1 VRAAARALAI
11 ASTFATAGCGDEAK
25 SFAPADVRASTNPAV
40 ATLVDVQWTTPAPAI
55 GYVGYGTTPSLGSVS
70 AIEPTS
76 TTQHKV
82 SLFGLTPG
90 TTYYYQVVVWQGH
103 DAGESSVQTVTAG
116 AVPASLPTFTTTGD
130 VSENGMDELVLLPV
144 TTSKPVVVVLSPKG
158 QVLWYHEEDRP
169 RTVTRARFST
179 DKTSVLYDAIDAGGD
194 SEIVRVALD
203 GSSQT
208 AVPVKG
214 LGNDFVQLTN
224 GNGNFAALVAD
235 TRDSNGTMLRGD
247 KIVEVTPS
255 GTPTDI
261 ASIWSCFD
269 PATAPGDGP
278 AGEWT
283 GASALV
289 VDEGS
294 SKMDESDDVFYVA
307 LRDLSTIVRIPRA
320 TGKCDSVI
328 GKTMPT
334 VTFADPADPFAHPGG
349 FNVASTD
356 LIVLDADGVN
366 GSSRAIEYTLDLTA
380 NTATKSWSYT
390 PTPAVHVT
398 SLGHVSQL
406 TQGRRLVNWSSAGRV
421 DLAGKNGAQ
430 VWSLTGPA
438 GATFGHHVRT
448 DSLDDP
454 SSKP

>member
-1 VRAAARALAI
+1 MRAAARVLTL
-11 ASTFATAGCGDEAK
+11 ASTLATAGCGDEAK
-25 SFAPADVRASTNPAV
+25 SFAPADVRAGANPAV
-40 ATLVDVQWTTPAPAI
+40 ATLVDVQWTTSAPAV

-70 AIEPTS
+70 AIERTS

-90 TTYYYQVVVWQGH
+90 TTYYYQVVIWQGH
-103 DAGESSVQTVTAG
+103 DAGESQVQSVTTG
-116 AVPASLPTFTTTGD
+116 AVPTTLPTFTTTGD
-130 VSENGMDELVLLPV
+130 TSESGMDELVLMPV
-144 TTSKPVVVVLSPKG
+144 TTTKPLVVVVSPKG

-169 RTVTRARFST
+169 RTVTRARFSS
-179 DKTSVLYDAIDAGGD
+179 DKASVLYDAIDAGGD

-203 GSSQT
+203 GSSQS

-224 GNGNFAALVAD
+224 GNFAALAAD
-235 TRDSNGTMLRGD
+235 TRDSNGMMLRGD
-247 KIVEVTPS
+247 KLVEVTPG
-255 GTPTDI
+255 GTATDV
-261 ASIWSCFD
+261 ASIWNCFN

-289 VDEGS
+289 VDEGA
-294 SKMDESDDVFYVA
+294 SKTDESDDVFYVA

-320 TGKCDSVI
+320 TGKCDTVI

-334 VTFADPADPFAHPGG
+334 VSFADPADAFAHPGG
-349 FNVASTD
+349 FNASSTD
-356 LIVLDADGVN
+356 LAVLDADGA
-366 GSSRAIEYTLDLTA
+366 GAGTSRAIEYALDLTA

-390 PTPAVHVT
+390 PSPAVHVT

-406 TQGRRLVNWSSAGRV
+406 TQGRRLVNWSTAGRL
-421 DLAGKNGAQ
+421 DLADKNGAQ
-430 VWSLTGPA
+430 LWSLTGPA